1 MNTAFTRT
9 FSAPRMRAL
18 ACAFAGIALAM
29 GARPLAAQS
38 GTLTGRVLDAATSA
52 PVRNA
57 QVTIDGTALGTQSDD
72 DGRFRIA
79 NIPPSARDVTAR
91 RIGYRPL
98 SVRFTMDASGSANV
112 TLSLVISAQTLDATV
127 VTGVTGDTRKRAI
140 GNSVATVSANDVV
153 ERSAV
158 ENLTEVLQAKTP
170 GLTLMPGSG
179 TVGTAANFRL
189 RGAGSL
195 YAGNTPTM
203 YLDGVRVSTR
213 SQGSFDTFGQVT
225 SALDAINPADIES
238 IEVIKGPAA
247 STLYGAE
254 AAAGVI
260 QIITKRGRPGRIRWR
275 ARAESGNSEWDES
288 LRPVNYA
295 IATAARIAD
304 TVTWPGFKG
313 KSVGDIISVRPMS
326 DGRALR
332 KGDLSKYTVEASGG
346 GDRSTFFVSASQDKE
361 EGVYLNSFADLN
373 SARGNFSFVPAN
385 NLTFSANVGL
395 SHNHIRLPLN
405 DNVAVGLIISSYLAI
420 PGRNYAFPAGPE
432 YSTITPELANIYDN
446 QTWADRFFAGGS
458 AEYKPAEWFTNRF
471 RMGLDINVGRAE
483 LYYAPDP
490 RVPYQARFS
499 LDLDNSKGFIAEGR
513 PLNTEAT
520 LNYDGTVTKAL
531 SSTLTSNTSLGAQ
544 YLSSIYKRTEAIGL
558 DLGAAGVRSVSSA
571 AVTSSTQRDT
581 MQKSFGVYVQEQ
593 LGWRDRLF
601 ATGAV
606 RVDNNSAFGSKLNR
620 VFYPKL
626 SLSYVISEEPF
637 FHVPLLNDLRLRTAW
652 GQAGNAPGP
661 LDAVRTY
668 TSSVVTT
675 PTGTSSALR
684 YGSVGNPD
692 LKPER
697 GSEIE
702 VGFETSALDR
712 RVNLDFTYY
721 DKTTKDALMQV
732 SSAPSSGFVGNQL
745 QNIGTISNS
754 GIEGR
759 LTVAWLR
766 RQALDWETGV
776 SLATNSNEL
785 VAFGDARAPI
795 IFGSYAPSQRYQ
807 EGYPLGGMWA
817 QRVQRNADGT
827 PVLVSG
833 RPVLD
838 TASVYMGPSVPTRE
852 MSFTSDAT
860 LMQRLRFHVL
870 FDYKAGHY
878 QFNVKDWRRDRA
890 GVSQETFNPQTKLDS
905 GEVLVRQ
912 FASQTYLHI
921 QPADFLKLRD
931 VSFSYDLPVN
941 WAKRYMERATV
952 SVSGHNLK
960 IWTKYGGADPEV
972 NFNGISTFNR
982 NDSWTVPMTRRYSA
996 SLTVNF

>member
-1 MNTAFTRT
+1 MTTS
-9 FSAPRMRAL
+9 FSDRPSGFAWGLVRVLTLVAL
-18 ACAFAGIALAM
+18 AAA
-29 GARPLAAQS
+29 ARPLAAQTGMLN
-38 GTLTGRVLDAATSA
+38 GTVLDAATNA
-52 PVRNA
+52 PVRNV
-57 QVTIDGTALGTQSDD
+57 QITLPGTSLATQTDEA
-72 DGRFRIA
+72 GRFRVA
-79 NIPPSARDVTAR
+79 NVPASARDVTAR
-91 RIGYRPL
+91 RIGYRPQT
-98 SVRFTMDASGSANV
+98 VRFTMDASGTANV
-112 TLSLVISAQTLDATV
+112 TIALTESAMTLDATV
-127 VTGVTGDTRKRAI
+127 ITGVTGDTRKRAI
-140 GNSVATVSANDVV
+140 GNSVATVTAAEVV
-153 ERSAV
+153 EQSAV
-158 ENLTEVLQAKTP
+158 ENITEVLQAKTP

-195 YAGNTPTM
+195 YAGNSPTI
-203 YLDGVRVSTR
+203 YLDGVRVSQR

-225 SALDAINPADIES
+225 SALDAINPSDIES

-260 QIITKRGRPGRIRWR
+260 QIITKKGRPGQIRWR
-275 ARAESGNSEWDES
+275 LRGENGNSEWDAS

-313 KSVGDIISVRPMS
+313 KQVGDIISFRPMS

-332 KGDLSKYTVEASGG
+332 TGGLSKYTIEANGG
-346 GDRSTFFVSASQDKE
+346 GDRATFYMSAAQDKE
-361 EGVYLNSFADLN
+361 EGVYYNSFSDLN
-373 SARGNFSFVPAN
+373 SARGNFSFLASN
-385 NLTFSANVGL
+385 KLTFTANIGL
-395 SHNHIRLPLN
+395 SNNHIRLPLN
-405 DNVAVGLIISSYLAI
+405 DNVAAGMIISSYLAI
-420 PGRNYAFPAGPE
+420 PGRTYAFPAGPE

-446 QTWADRFFAGGS
+446 QTWANRFFSGGS
-458 AEYKPAEWFTNRF
+458 AEYKPFEWLTNRI
-471 RMGLDINVGRAE
+471 RVGLDVNVGTAQ

-499 LDLDNSKGFIAEGR
+499 LDLDNSKGFIAEAR
-513 PLNTEAT
+513 PLTTDAT
-520 LNYDGTVTKAL
+520 INYDATATKTLTSTV
-531 SSTLTSNTSLGAQ
+531 TSNTSFGMQ
-544 YLSSIYKRTEAIGL
+544 YLSNVYRRTEAIGL

-571 AVTSSTQRDT
+571 AVTSSTERDT
-581 MQKSFGVYVQEQ
+581 MQKSFGVYAQEQ

-601 ATGAV
+601 GTAAV
-606 RVDNNSAFGSKLNR
+606 RMDNNSAFGSKLNR
-620 VFYPKL
+620 VFYPKV
-626 SLSYVISEEPF
+626 SGSYVISEEPF
-637 FHVPLLNDLRLRTAW
+637 FHLPLVNDLRLRAAW

-661 LDAVRTY
+661 LDAQRTY
-668 TSSVVTT
+668 ISSVVTN

-702 VGFETSALDR
+702 LGFETSALYR
-712 RVNLDFTYY
+712 RVNLDLTYY
-721 DKTTKDALMQV
+721 SKTTKDALMQV
-732 SSAPSSGFVGNQL
+732 AAAPSTGFVGNQL
-745 QNIGTISNS
+745 VNLGTISNK
-754 GIEGR
+754 GIEGK
-759 LTVAWLR
+759 LNVIIIQR
-766 RQALDWETGV
+766 RSLNFETGI

-785 VAFGDARAPI
+785 VSFGDGRAPI

-807 EGYPLGGMWA
+807 VGYPLGAFWA

-827 PVLVSG
+827 IVKVAG

-860 LMQRLRFHVL
+860 LMQRLHGHIL

-890 GVSQETFNPQTKLDS
+890 GVSWETVDPNANPD
-905 GEVLVRQ
+905 EVLVRQ

-931 VSFSYDLPVN
+931 VSLTYDLPVQ
-941 WAKRYMERATV
+941 WVKRYVDHA
-952 SVSGHNLK
+952 SFGVSGHNLK

-972 NFNGISTFNR
+972 NFNGVSTFNR

-996 SLTVNF
+996 SLTVGF

>member
-1 MNTAFTRT
+1 M
-9 FSAPRMRAL
+9 FSTPLRRAL
-18 ACAFAGIALAM
+18 TCALASGVLAFA
-29 GARPLAAQS
+29 ARPVAAQT
-38 GTLTGRVLDAATSA
+38 GTLTGRVVDATTSA
-52 PVRNA
+52 PVRSA
-57 QVTIDGTALGTQSDD
+57 QVTIGGTIIGGQTDD
-72 DGRFRIA
+72 NGQFRIA
-79 NIPPSARDVTAR
+79 NVPAGAHDAIAR
-91 RIGYRPL
+91 RIGYKPL
-98 SVRFTMDASGSANV
+98 SVRFTMEAGGTANV
-112 TLSLVISAQTLDATV
+112 TLALVVSATTLDATV
-127 VTGVTGDTRKRAI
+127 ITGVTGDTRKRAI
-140 GNSVATVSANDVV
+140 GNSVATVSATEVV
-153 ERSAV
+153 EQSAV
-158 ENLTEVLQAKTP
+158 ENISEVLQAKTP

-195 YAGNTPTM
+195 YGGNSPTM
-203 YLDGVRVSTR
+203 YLDGVRVNTR

-247 STLYGAE
+247 ATLYGAE

-260 QIITKRGRPGRIRWR
+260 QIITKKGRPGQMRWR
-275 ARAESGNSEWDES
+275 TRVEGGNTEWDEN

-313 KSVGDIISVRPMS
+313 KSVGDVISVRPMS

-332 KGDLSKYTVEASGG
+332 KGGLSKLTLEVSGG
-346 GDRSTFFVSASQDKE
+346 ADRSTFFVSASQDKQ
-361 EGVYLNSFADLN
+361 EGVYFNSFSDLN
-373 SARGNFSFVPAN
+373 SARGNFSFVPSN
-385 NLTFSANVGL
+385 TLSFSANIGL
-395 SHNHIRLPLN
+395 SNNHIRLPLN

-420 PGRNYAFPAGPE
+420 PGRTYAFPAGPE

-446 QTWADRFFAGGS
+446 QTWANRFFAGGG
-458 AEYKPAEWFTNRF
+458 AEYKPFSWLTNRF
-471 RMGLDINVGRAE
+471 RAGLDINVGRAQ

-513 PLNTEAT
+513 PLNTDAT
-520 LNYDGTVTKAL
+520 LNYDATITKSL
-531 SSTLTSNTSLGAQ
+531 SPTLMSNTSVGAQ
-544 YLSSIYKRTEAIGL
+544 YLSNIFKRTEAIGL

-571 AVTSSTQRDT
+571 AITSSTQRDT

-601 ATGAV
+601 ATGAL
-606 RVDNNSAFGSKLNR
+606 RVDNNSTFGSELNR

-626 SLSYVISEEPF
+626 SLSYVLSEEPF
-637 FHVPLLNDLRLRTAW
+637 FHVPMVNDFRLRAAW

-661 LDAVRTY
+661 LDALRSY

-675 PTGTSSALR
+675 ATGTQSALR
-684 YGSVGNPD
+684 YVSVGNPD

-702 VGFETSALDR
+702 VGFETSGLDR
-712 RVNLDFTYY
+712 RVNLDLTYY
-721 DKTTKDALMQV
+721 NKVTKDALMPV
-732 SSAPSSGFVGNQL
+732 SMAPSTGFVGNQL
-745 QNIGTISNS
+745 TNLGTISNT

-759 LTVAWLR
+759 LSVTWIQR
-766 RQALDWETGV
+766 HALDLETGV
-776 SLATNSNEL
+776 TLATNTNKL
-785 VAFGDARAPI
+785 VAFGDERAPI

-807 EGYPLGGMWA
+807 EGYPLGAMWA

-827 PVLVSG
+827 IVKVSG

-838 TASVYMGPSVPTRE
+838 TASVYMGPSVPPRE

-860 LMQRLRFHVL
+860 VLQKLRFHIL

-890 GVSQETFNPQTKLDS
+890 GVSWDTVDPAADPD
-905 GEVLVRQ
+905 EVLVRQ

-931 VSFSYDLPVN
+931 VSFSYDLPVD
-941 WAKRYMERATV
+941 WAKRYVERAAV

-972 NFNGISTFNR
+972 NFNGVSTFNR